1 MPRHPPCALKHLT
14 TTRCSHPLCNTQHT
28 TTPLTHQHHHTHPN
42 PGECVRCPA
51 RRRTREQHLTG
62 CLLRTQQCA
71 SSPATRT
78 GTCSELSSRSVP
90 PSHTHRSLPNRSS
103 LHDQVWNQ

>member
-28 TTPLTHQHHHTHPN
+28 TTPQPFAATTQTTCALGRPGRERHREPHP
-42 PGECVRCPA
+42 
-51 RRRTREQHLTG
+51 TG

-78 GTCSELSSRSVP
+78 GTCSELGSRSVP
-90 PSHTHRSLPNRSS
+90 PSHTHNRFPTRNL
-103 LHDQVWNQ
+103 LHDQVRNQ